1 MQGVRGMPS
10 LHVDRNNRFVVL
22 DVEEIDSNIL
32 SQDMPTKAL
41 TLELPRKPWMEQ
53 WEQRLPRD
61 YMIASSQDSSSL
73 QLSIQIQTTDTGEL
87 FGLEALLDSGASGL
101 FIDSE
106 FVKAKQINTHQL
118 TRPIPVNNVDGS
130 PNERGPI

>member
-1 MQGVRGMPS
+1 MQGVRGMPF

-22 DVEEIDSNIL
+22 DVEEIDSNIP
-32 SQDMPTKAL
+32 SQDMPTKAP
-41 TLELPRKPWMEQ
+41 TPELPKKPWMEQ
-53 WEQRLPRD
+53 WKWRLPRD

-106 FVKAKQINTHQL
+106 FVKAK
-118 TRPIPVNNVDGS
+118 
-130 PNERGPI
+130 